1 MDKPLLPSSNLVIVN
16 DGKRDFLKKAA
27 GMSAAAAIMSLVPPG
42 VRSAAWAAGSDAP
55 EKTEIKIGFIPL
67 TDCASVVMAAEKG
80 FDKKYGIKIIPSK
93 EASWAG
99 VRDKLSN
106 GELDAAHVLYGL
118 IYGLQLGVG
127 GQKKDMAVLMN
138 LNNNGQAITLN
149 NQIKAKG
156 VVDGPGLAKLV
167 KAAKPDGQTV
177 IVLPSGPMVL
187 FPHVYKKLD
196 YDAVKDFTPVSQIAR
211 FQFGVVSG
219 PASNVKTVA
228 EMVAKAKTDPAS
240 ASYGTP
246 GAGTLPHFMGVLLE
260 QSAGIS
266 LNHIPFQ
273 GGAPANTALL
283 GGHIGYKFDVVS
295 ETAEMH
301 RAGKVRIIAVTGGQ
315 RDSQVPEVPT
325 LKESGINMEATAWF
339 AMYGPA
345 GLKGDALTRLEK
357 AMMKI
362 ARDPTMKDKMIK
374 LGLEPIG
381 SNSVDLAAAQK
392 ADLNRWEKPIKAT
405 GVQLD

>member
-1 MDKPLLPSSNLVIVN
+1 MKSIPSTNRLSICNFSRRSLCLLALSLAALSPSLQAQDKPPLKIVV
-16 DGKRDFLKKAA
+16 GF
-27 GMSAAAAIMSLVPPG
+27 PPG
-42 VRSAAWAAGSDAP
+42 GSADILARMVADALR
-55 EKTEIKIGFIPL
+55 EDFGTI
-67 TDCASVVMAAEKG
+67 
-80 FDKKYGIKIIPSK
+80 
-93 EASWAG
+93 
-99 VRDKLSN
+99 
-106 GELDAAHVLYGL
+106 
-118 IYGLQLGVG
+118 
-127 GQKKDMAVLMN
+127 
-138 LNNNGQAITLN
+138 
-149 NQIKAKG
+149 
-156 VVDGPGLAKLV
+156 VVDNKPGAGGRIALNAV
-167 KAAKPDGQTV
+167 KVAKPDGQTV

-219 PASNVKTVA
+219 PASNVKNVA
-228 EMVAKAKTDPAS
+228 EMVAKAKSDPGN

-246 GAGTLPHFMGVLLE
+246 GAGTLPHFMGVLME

-266 LNHIPFQ
+266 LNHVPFQ
-273 GGAPANTALL
+273 GGAPANNALL

-301 RAGKVRIIAVTGGQ
+301 RTGKVRIIAVTGSQ
-315 RDSQVPEVPT
+315 RDPQVPEVPT
-325 LKESGINMEATAWF
+325 LKESGINMDATAWF

-345 GLKGDALTRLEK
+345 GLKGDALGRLEK

-362 ARDPTMKDKMIK
+362 ARDPAMKDKMLK
-374 LGLEPIG
+374 LGYEPIG

-392 ADLNRWEKPIKAT
+392 ADLKRWEKPIKAT